1 MSDRI
6 YTIPYESID
15 YEGVK
20 YRSKLEC
27 RWHVF
32 LDTLGIIHI
41 YEPKRFYFSDTVYT
55 PDFGIIAQ
63 GYDYLE
69 IKFSAPTPDEYSK
82 CRRLSELGYK
92 VAILAGKCSPD
103 VQVYLFE
110 DGHRRY
116 IPRTS
121 VFLQQCFQFKL
132 NGRQGETIAALKLVL
147 GKGNYTKA
155 FNAAYKFKSKG
166 DKNE

>member
-41 YEPKRFYFSDTVYT
+41 YEPKRFYFGDTIYT
-55 PDFGIIAQ
+55 PDFGIVAQ
-63 GYDYLE
+63 EYDYIE
-69 IKFSAPTPDEYSK
+69 VKPTNPTPMEYYK
-82 CRRLSELGYK
+82 CRALSSQGFK
-92 VAILAGKCSPD
+92 VALFAGKCSPD
-103 VQVYLFE
+103 VQVYLWE
-110 DGHRRY
+110 NGTRRY
-116 IPRTS
+116 IPRS
-121 VFLQQCFQFKL
+121 SAFLQQCFQFRL
-132 NGRQGETIAALKLVL
+132 TGRQGETIAALKTVL
-147 GKGNYTKA
+147 GKRGNFTKA
-155 FNAAYKFKSKG
+155 FKVAWGFKV
-166 DKNE
+166 